1 MASTYATAC
10 PPYAYKNHIRTRD
23 EARHCRPRADG
34 DGPQGRSGRP
44 STSSATS
51 DRILCVRTRT
61 LWTLLLNP
69 KPQTRNSSFPNP

>member
-10 PPYAYKNHIRTRD
+10 PPYAYKKHIRTRD

-61 LWTLLLNP
+61 L
-69 KPQTRNSSFPNP
+69 